1 MRNENC
7 SLTHPFWPKDYK
19 MNNVHNKIT
28 QLPKDCCERLT
39 YTAIASK
46 AKVLH
51 PPAKRRLGGGS
62 FSDRGEQYD
71 KKTTHLRSRF
81 ISRFNP
87 IE

>member
-1 MRNENC
+1 M
-7 SLTHPFWPKDYK
+7 
-19 MNNVHNKIT
+19 
-28 QLPKDCCERLT
+28 

-71 KKTTHLRSRF
+71 KKTTHHRCRF